1 MSSEGPQSCPFL
13 CVGLTVGMEM
23 SVRAI
28 SIVSSR
34 TSLKTAVKQFV
45 NICIMGSVR
54 AELLKVCVQACVLA
68 TG

>member
-1 MSSEGPQSCPFL
+1 
-13 CVGLTVGMEM
+13 M
-23 SVRAI
+23 SVRTI

-54 AELLKVCVQACVLA
+54 AELLKVCVQACILA
-68 TG
+68 MG

>member
-1 MSSEGPQSCPFL
+1 
-13 CVGLTVGMEM
+13 M